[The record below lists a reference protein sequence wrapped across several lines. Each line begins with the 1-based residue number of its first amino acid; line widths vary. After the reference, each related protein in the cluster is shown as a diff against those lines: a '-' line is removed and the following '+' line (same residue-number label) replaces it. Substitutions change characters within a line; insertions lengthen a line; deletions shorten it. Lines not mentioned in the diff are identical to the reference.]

1 MSSIVADVLQGTGK
15 LVKENIVLKVSNLKR
30 KLEDI
35 KLEVQESLKNRYID
49 FYPQYLKL
57 DKLIDDINGVTSEYE
72 VLHNQI
78 EKEIKPLM
86 LSSVVEFSDVVE
98 DLKRI
103 HKLKTVGLSLCL
115 LHQHLEDAKN
125 ALTQCTYLNSVICL
139 LQFESVLK
147 DIDAE
152 YQKNIAII
160 SALRIEFIITKED
173 VIFRLETLW
182 RKKITIISSLEEKEK
197 YITIKFNKTVSG
209 EDDRDILLALKFLKQ
224 LKPMLKEFGKQFLN
238 LICET
243 VLSKTV
249 KIKRSE
255 ESSTLKLYI
264 IKEHNPEPSEAF
276 ELLKTIFIFLQEELF
291 HLSITSKE
299 EESSQTA
306 MHEFGVVISE
316 EFCSLVIER
325 CLKVAIPK
333 QSKQLETF
341 RKEILAAE
349 EFCKYLQD
357 LEFISSSGNKLL
369 TFIHEVDTLPVN
381 KMALDLMSRARSL
394 MQKSL
399 HQTISVGNESPLT
412 SNALVPSGLNEMAS
426 TQDGL
431 SGATFLFP
439 KCQISE
445 SVRDLMHL
453 LLDVKDEAKNIDPM
467 HAPRLYYVAR
477 NICELYCCVVPTYH
491 KKEIENIPQQT
502 AIFHNNCMY
511 LAHRLCTLGSLYQSD
526 LQPQIP
532 MTFTDLVPEIRKLG
546 VETFLAQM
554 RNQKQQLLQ
563 LLQEQQVYGSLLI
576 DDGAVNKAEKAIR
589 QCLCQLQLLK
599 KVWSDV
605 LPVEVYF
612 KAIGTLF
619 NTCLEEII
627 LRISSMEDIAAEAAA
642 QLDSIFAILLK
653 QGPDLFKVTTIDK
666 SNSVHFYVKRWFKF
680 QELQLI
686 LSASMREIVDRWA
699 SGKGPL
705 AAHFTAGEVKH
716 LIRALFQNTER
727 RAVALAKIR

>member
-1 MSSIVADVLQGTGK
+1 
-15 LVKENIVLKVSNLKR
+15 
-30 KLEDI
+30 
-35 KLEVQESLKNRYID
+35 
-49 FYPQYLKL
+49 
-57 DKLIDDINGVTSEYE
+57 
-72 VLHNQI
+72 
-78 EKEIKPLM
+78 
-86 LSSVVEFSDVVE
+86 
-98 DLKRI
+98 
-103 HKLKTVGLSLCL
+103 
-115 LHQHLEDAKN
+115 
-125 ALTQCTYLNSVICL
+125 
-139 LQFESVLK
+139 
-147 DIDAE
+147 
-152 YQKNIAII
+152 
-160 SALRIEFIITKED
+160 
-173 VIFRLETLW
+173 
-182 RKKITIISSLEEKEK
+182 
-197 YITIKFNKTVSG
+197 
-209 EDDRDILLALKFLKQ
+209 
-224 LKPMLKEFGKQFLN
+224 MLKEFGKQFLN

-243 VLSKTV
+243 ILSKTV
-249 KIKRSE
+249 KIKKSE

-276 ELLKTIFIFLQEELF
+276 EILKTIFIFLQEKFF

-299 EESSQTA
+299 EESPQTV
-306 MHEFGVVISE
+306 MQEFGVVTNE
-316 EFCSLVIER
+316 GFCSLVIER

-341 RKEILAAE
+341 SKEIVAAE
-349 EFCKYLQD
+349 EFCKFLQD
-357 LEFISSSGNKLL
+357 LEFMSSSNKLL
-369 TFIHEVDTLPVN
+369 NFIHEVDTLPVN

-394 MQKSL
+394 MQRSL
-399 HQTISVGNESPLT
+399 HQTISVGTESPLT
-412 SNALVPSGLNEMAS
+412 SNALIPNSLNEMTS
-426 TQDGL
+426 TQNGL
-431 SGATFLFP
+431 SGATFSFP

-445 SVRDLMHL
+445 SIRDLISL
-453 LLDVKDEAKNIDPM
+453 LLVVKDEAKNIDPT

-502 AIFHNNCMY
+502 AIYHNNCMY

-546 VETFLAQM
+546 IETFLAQM
-554 RNQKQQLLQ
+554 RHQKQQLLQ
-563 LLQEQQVYGSLLI
+563 LLQDQQVYGSVLI
-576 DDGAVNKAEKAIR
+576 DDGAVNKAEKAFR

-605 LPVEVYF
+605 LPIEVYF

-653 QGPDLFKVTTIDK
+653 QGPDLFKVTAIDK

-699 SGKGPL
+699 SSKGPL

-727 RAVALAKIR
+727 RAAALAKIR